1 MARTIEEIK
10 DEMTAAFMADVAAQT
25 AYGFAEGTKFA
36 ARFSRLS
43 VESILFYVFAVCAY
57 AIERLAENHLAEVA
71 ATVRQLRPHTL
82 VWYQAK
88 ALAFRFGEAVDDTT
102 ADYASEATPDT
113 VTPVSQCAV
122 TEAEG
127 GGLVF
132 KVATTGPDGN
142 LTYLAPD
149 HLAAFSAYIG
159 RVKDAGVK
167 TTIISR
173 AGDRLTLSIVVYV
186 DGTVFTAD
194 GALIASP
201 ARPVEEAVREYLTLL
216 PFNGELVLEHLTDH
230 LQSVD
235 GVEVPHIVAASTAAV
250 SQSAQTE
257 SGYDEAVAVDVRV
270 TPESGYFIVS
280 FDPADP
286 WASSVE
292 YRFKP

>member
-10 DEMTAAFMADVAAQT
+10 NEMTAAFMADEAAQT

-36 ARFSRLS
+36 ARFSALS

-57 AIERLAENHLAEVA
+57 AVERLAESHLAEVSD
-71 ATVRQLRPHTL
+71 TVRQLRPHTL

-88 ALAFRFGEAVDDTT
+88 ALAFRYGEAVDGTT
-102 ADYASEATPDT
+102 ADYAAEATADT
-113 VTPVSQCAV
+113 VTPVAQCAV

-132 KVATTGPDGN
+132 KVATTADDGG

-149 HLAAFSAYIG
+149 HLAAFTAYIG

-194 GALIASP
+194 GSLIASP
-201 ARPVEEAVREYLTLL
+201 ARPVEDAVREYLTLL

-230 LQSVD
+230 LQKVD
-235 GVEVPHIVAASTAAV
+235 GVEVPHIVEASTAAV
-250 SQSAQTE
+250 AQAAQSE
-257 SGYDEAVAVDVRV
+257 SGYDEAKAVDVRA

-286 WASSVE
+286 WASTVE